1 MHWSSPWAIR
11 WGVAALAAA
20 LLLAVAPAARAASTR
35 FVATAAH
42 GGSDGGGAN
51 TCLSS
56 TAPCLTVQHAVSEA
70 ATGDTIQIGPGVF
83 TEAVSTSE
91 QLSFV
96 GAGAGTSTFNPS
108 SDTAIDAASTGSP
121 GLTVSANVSATVT
134 GLRIRG
140 GVFNDG
146 GGGEVEPAIW
156 DNASSAGPALT
167 ISNSVLLQANPAS
180 PDEIDPALL
189 VTSAK
194 TVVQNST
201 IVGYEDGISVEH
213 TGATL
218 SLQESTV
225 MTPAPASAGLSANIR
240 AAVLVTGASATIND
254 STLVGLTALY
264 DRAAGANVTRTL
276 MRSSGATVV
285 LADEGSG
292 PTLDIRDSVA
302 VSTGSTFGVHS
313 EALAV
318 AVDSSTMSEP
328 EVPTISLTGD
338 TVFAYSN
345 QVALALDVTDAA
357 IGTHVDTRNTILHAL
372 DTSGGS
378 GNDDIATSTQAIN
391 WDLGYTDY
399 TQTSGVGVPP
409 PGSGTNV
416 DALPEFN
423 SATDLRLSSSSPLF
437 DKGDPSVVLPGETD
451 ILGEPRSE
459 PHTCGAP
466 DRPDLGAYEAAPPPC
481 PIHVV
486 PTPVPTLTNVRQ
498 SHKTWRDGGKLATV
512 SRKHH
517 KHKRKAPVGTT
528 FSFALNTASQLTL
541 TFTESQKGRR
551 VHGKCVAQTKRNKH
565 KRSCTRTVPAG
576 AISLGAAPAG
586 TDTIAFQGRVSGSRK
601 LKPGRYSVQIMA
613 ANSAGHATS
622 AKLSFTIVKS

>member
-1 MHWSSPWAIR
+1 M
-11 WGVAALAAA
+11 
-20 LLLAVAPAARAASTR
+20 
-35 FVATAAH
+35 ATAAH

-156 DNASSAGPALT
+156 DNASSSGPALT

-240 AAVLVTGASATIND
+240 AAVLVTGASATINN

-264 DRAAGANVTRTL
+264 DRSCWGQRDPN
-276 MRSSGATVV
+276 
-285 LADEGSG
+285 AD
-292 PTLDIRDSVA
+292 A
-302 VSTGSTFGVHS
+302 K
-313 EALAV
+313 
-318 AVDSSTMSEP
+318 
-328 EVPTISLTGD
+328 
-338 TVFAYSN
+338 
-345 QVALALDVTDAA
+345 
-357 IGTHVDTRNTILHAL
+357 
-372 DTSGGS
+372 
-378 GNDDIATSTQAIN
+378 
-391 WDLGYTDY
+391 LGRY
-399 TQTSGVGVPP
+399 G
-409 PGSGTNV
+409 
-416 DALPEFN
+416 
-423 SATDLRLSSSSPLF
+423 R
-437 DKGDPSVVLPGETD
+437 
-451 ILGEPRSE
+451 PR
-459 PHTCGAP
+459 
-466 DRPDLGAYEAAPPPC
+466 
-481 PIHVV
+481 
-486 PTPVPTLTNVRQ
+486 
-498 SHKTWRDGGKLATV
+498 
-512 SRKHH
+512 
-517 KHKRKAPVGTT
+517 
-528 FSFALNTASQLTL
+528 
-541 TFTESQKGRR
+541 GRR
-551 VHGKCVAQTKRNKH
+551 KRTHARHPRQRGGVDRQYVRRALGGARGRRRLFNDE
-565 KRSCTRTVPAG
+565 RAG
-576 AISLGAAPAG
+576 GADNLAH
-586 TDTIAFQGRVSGSRK
+586 R
-601 LKPGRYSVQIMA
+601 
-613 ANSAGHATS
+613 
-622 AKLSFTIVKS
+622 